1 MRHKNKVMKKILSLL
16 SLAVLAFVLFYI
28 NLPVINYGF
37 TGFAFILLVLV
48 IVAIVFSTGV
58 TVSQKTKQVQLAA
71 MPSKFLY
78 VLAAILLA
86 YCIVLPI
93 ATSLKMFRTDS
104 YQKLIGDVKNGEK
117 ITNHIAPISIDKI
130 RVVDENLAYLLGEK
144 ILGSQPAL
152 GSQVELGNF
161 CIQKVNDDLYWVA
174 PLLHSGFLKW
184 FNNQEGT
191 AGYVMVSAT
200 NERDVKLVQHVGGKA
215 IKIKYQPGA
224 YFSSELHRHTYF
236 NGYANDGLTDFS
248 FEIDDAGNPFWVITK
263 YAKKIGFSGKD
274 ATGIIVV
281 DAQSG
286 VITEYSIAETPK
298 WVDRIQPLDFIEHQ
312 LNDWGEYVHGYW
324 NFSNADKLRTTE
336 GLTLVYGKDNKSYW
350 YTGLTSVGKDESAV
364 GFVLVDTRTKEATF
378 YKQSGATEYAAQS
391 SAEGKVQE
399 KGYKAS
405 LPIPYNINNIPAYVM
420 TLKDDGG
427 LVKMFAMVDI
437 SDYTIVG
444 VGNTMRETLTA
455 FKNVYNMAD
464 NKINPNSVS
473 NKKTVKSIVTRIQN
487 DVKNGNSFYYFK
499 VKDYPNIF
507 VGSSQIS
514 NQLPVTIIGDSIAV
528 SFDLDLEEV
537 IDISTFENI
546 NLKGS
551 MKSK

>member
-1 MRHKNKVMKKILSLL
+1 MKKIFSIVFLFLL
-16 SLAVLAFVLFYI
+16 GFLLFYS

-37 TGFAFILLVLV
+37 TGFAIILLLLV
-48 IVAIVFSTGV
+48 ILGILFSLGL
-58 TVSQKTKQVQLAA
+58 TVSQQTKQVKIVSR
-71 MPSKFLY
+71 PNKVLY
-78 VLAAILLA
+78 VLAGILLV
-86 YCIVLPI
+86 YCIALPFV
-93 ATSLKMFRTDS
+93 TSLKMFRSDS
-104 YQKLIGDVKNGEK
+104 YQKLIGEVKNGQK

-130 RVVDENLAYLLGEK
+130 RVVDEELAHLLGEK

-152 GSQVELGNF
+152 GSQVELGDF
-161 CIQKVNDDLYWVA
+161 CIQKVNNNLYWVA

-200 NERDVKLVQHVGGKA
+200 NERDVKLVQNVGGKA
-215 IKIKYQPGA
+215 IKIKYQQGA
-224 YFSSELHRHTYF
+224 YFQSDIHRHVYF
-236 NGYANDGLTDFS
+236 NGNATVGLADFS
-248 FEIDDAGNPFWVITK
+248 FEIDDAGNPFWIVTK
-263 YAKKIGFSGKD
+263 YVKKIGFSGKE
-274 ATGIIVV
+274 ATGVIVV

-286 VITEYSIAETPK
+286 AIKEYSIAETPK
-298 WVDRIQPLDFIEHQ
+298 WVDRIQPLEFIEDQ

-324 NFSNADKLRTTE
+324 NFSNADKLQITE

-350 YTGLTSVGKDESAV
+350 YTGLTSVGKEESAV
-364 GFVLVDTRTKEATF
+364 GFVLVDTRTKETTF
-378 YKQSGATEYAAQS
+378 YKQGGATEFAAQS
-391 SAEGKVQE
+391 SAQGKVQE

-405 LPIPYNINNIPAYVM
+405 LPIPYNINNIPTYVM

-427 LVKMFAMVDI
+427 LVKMFAMVAI

-444 VGNTMRETLTA
+444 VGNTMRETLTS

-473 NKKTVKSIVTRIQN
+473 NKKSLKSVVTRIQN

-514 NQLPVTIIGDSIAV
+514 NQLPVTMVGDSVKI
-528 SFDLDLEEV
+528 SFDVDLEEV
-537 IDISTFENI
+537 IDISSFENS
-546 NLKGS
+546 NLKVS